1 MLIRIS
7 LIVAVVAGLA
17 VAVINFV
24 QVKEVITTTR
34 NDLNTTS
41 NTLVTTQATL
51 SKTKKEL
58 TGTQAELAST
68 KETLRTTE
76 ENLADARTQ
85 ADTQKKRADKLT
97 ADLKK
102 TTQERDVAQADLA
115 AWEALGIPVDGV
127 KRKLVELKDAQEQVV
142 AQKEEIKVITSALV
156 RATNHLALLIDP
168 EFKVKLPEGLKG
180 TVVVSDP
187 KWDFVVLD
195 IGSEQGVLEK
205 GELLVNRDGKLVA
218 KVRVFRVEKDRS
230 IANLVGG
237 WRLGDIVEGDSAIP
251 AF

>member
-41 NTLVTTQATL
+41 NTLVTTQADL
-51 SKTKKEL
+51 RKTKATLK
-58 TGTQAELAST
+58 GTEAELAST

-76 ENLADARTQ
+76 ENLTAARAEADSSR
-85 ADTQKKRADKLT
+85 KRANQLST
-97 ADLKK
+97 QLKQV
-102 TTQERDVAQADLA
+102 TQERDVAQGDLA
-115 AWEALGIPVDGV
+115 AWDALGIPVDGV
-127 KRKLVELKDAQEQVV
+127 KRKLVELKDAQEQIL
-142 AQKEEIKVITSALV
+142 AQKDEITILTRSLV
-156 RATNHLALLIDP
+156 RATNQLALLVDQ

-195 IGSEQGVLEK
+195 IGEDQNVLEK
-205 GELLVNRDGKLVA
+205 GELLINRDGKLVA
-218 KVRVFRVEKDRS
+218 KVRIFRVEKNRS
-230 IANLVGG
+230 IANVVSG
-237 WRLGDIVEGDSAIP
+237 WKLGEIVEGDKAIP